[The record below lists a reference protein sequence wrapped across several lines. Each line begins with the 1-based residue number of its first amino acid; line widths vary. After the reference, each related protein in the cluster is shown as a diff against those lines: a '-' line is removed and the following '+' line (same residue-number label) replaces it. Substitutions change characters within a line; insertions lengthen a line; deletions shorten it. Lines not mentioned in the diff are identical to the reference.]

1 MKRAEIMETIRG
13 LAKSQGFYGRLQRQL
28 EEMQEK
34 WPEAYDRYM
43 KELEKQCFVDALD
56 LVIYLES

>member
-1 MKRAEIMETIRG
+1 MKRQQIMATIRD

-28 EEMQEK
+28 EEAQEK
-34 WPEAYDRYM
+34 WPEEYDRYM
-43 KELEKQCFVDALD
+43 KELENQCFVDALD